1 MDINVAKTAEFFM
14 AQNRQSRQNSGKV
27 QNKSGQKQE
36 AGRQVSGGKQASAG
50 KTKGKQGTVTVGK
63 RRFIFTDSSDIGKML
78 SSGKMEV
85 DGVSI
90 ELSEEARQA
99 LEDAREKLIA
109 DRAAESERYVAEFNS
124 YVAKQQSE
132 AYEDMAEDMAK
143 ETERDQNAR
152 SIGDYSGL

>member
-1 MDINVAKTAEFFM
+1 MDINVAKTAELFM

-99 LEDAREKLIA
+99 LED
-109 DRAAESERYVAEFNS
+109 SS
-124 YVAKQQSE
+124 
-132 AYEDMAEDMAK
+132 
-143 ETERDQNAR
+143 
-152 SIGDYSGL
+152 